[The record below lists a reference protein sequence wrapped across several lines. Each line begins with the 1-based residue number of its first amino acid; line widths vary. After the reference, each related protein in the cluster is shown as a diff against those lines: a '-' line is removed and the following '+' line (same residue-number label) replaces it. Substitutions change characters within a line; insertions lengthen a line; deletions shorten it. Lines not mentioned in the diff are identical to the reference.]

1 MFRLMK
7 MFFTLCFG
15 LLLQIASAQISGTVI
30 DKRDNQP
37 AVGAN
42 VVIKQDGQI
51 IDGVSTDINGK
62 FRLNPR
68 NITYPVDLE
77 ISYMGS
83 KTQTVRVLSPGEVSV
98 IRLDEDKT
106 TLGEVTVVEQ
116 RLSQK
121 QKESALSVVAL
132 DVKAINESPAASFYE
147 SLGNLQGVDL
157 TSASIGFKI
166 INTRGFNSTSPVRS
180 LQIIDGVDNQAPGLN
195 FSLGNFVGASEL
207 DLVNVDIIAGASSAF
222 YGPAA
227 FNGVVSMTT
236 KDPFL
241 FQGTSGML
249 KVGERNLRELSIRHA
264 WAYKDKKGKDRFAWK
279 INAYYLEADDWV
291 ADNYGPTEDSQ
302 DGPENPGGFDA
313 VNIYGDETAFFNP
326 SVRSYPGLGRYYRD
340 GIKEVDLVDYDTR
353 NLKLATAFH
362 YRLNNDSELILANNF
377 GYGTTVYQGDNR
389 FSLRDLL
396 FFQNRL
402 EWRKENKYFIRA
414 YATNEDAG
422 NTYDAYFTALR
433 MQDAVLE
440 ERFWGS
446 TYENL
451 WPSQE
456 VRQLPGFPTASFNTE
471 RELWLSQYDAFLAQ
485 NGDALAQFHQRTR
498 DQTNAFGLGE
508 LRPGTQLFDSL
519 FNHYTNLDIGDGGT
533 RFFDRSALYHIH
545 GEYIFD
551 FDDDRTKVT
560 VGGNARLYR
569 PNSRGSIFEDTA
581 GIRLS
586 NYEYG
591 VYGGYTRKLKGE
603 LLIFNGTVRMD
614 KNENFG
620 YYFSP
625 AVSLIYNV
633 DHLNTLRFSL
643 SSAVRNPTLQDQF
656 LYYNV
661 GRAILVGNLNG
672 RDSLVPVDDITD
684 YLGKTRSERE
694 AHEWNYYDVA
704 PVRPEQV
711 QTLEVGYRTT
721 LYNKLYL
728 DMNYYY
734 SFYQN
739 FIGFNIGA
747 EIFLDNEIFGDPFTG
762 AQVYRVAANAEQQ
775 VTTQGFSFGYNYFFA
790 KNYTFSGNYSWNRL
804 NSGADDPIIP
814 AFNTPEHKFN
824 IGINGSDIQ
833 IKKLKHLGFA
843 VNYRWIEGFLFE
855 GSPQFTGSIDTYDM
869 VDAQMS
875 IRLPSWNST
884 IKVGGNNVLNN
895 MAFQVFGGPR
905 VGRLLYISWL
915 WDMARK

>member
-1 MFRLMK
+1 MRVI
-7 MFFTLCFG
+7 FTLCFV
-15 LLLQIASAQISGTVI
+15 LLLQMVNAQISGTVI
-30 DKRDNQP
+30 DLRDNQP

-42 VVIKQDGQI
+42 VVIKQAGRIVDGI
-51 IDGVSTDINGK
+51 STDINGK

-68 NITYPVDLE
+68 NITYPVELE
-77 ISYMGS
+77 VSYMGS
-83 KTQTVRVLSPGEVSV
+83 KTQVIKVLSPGELNV
-98 IRLDEDKT
+98 IRLEEDKT

-116 RLSQK
+116 RLSKK

-132 DVKAINESPAASFYE
+132 DVKAINEAPAASFYE

-313 VNIYGDETAFFNP
+313 VNIYGDETAFSNP

-362 YRLNNDSELILANNF
+362 YRLNNNSELILANNF

-389 FSLRDLL
+389 YSLRDLM

-402 EWRKENKYFIRA
+402 EWRKENKYFLRA

-422 NTYDAYFTALR
+422 NTYDAYFTALK

-456 VRQLPGFPTASFNTE
+456 VRQLPGFPTASFNNE
-471 RELWLSQYDAFLAQ
+471 RELWMSQYDAFLAQ
-485 NGDALAQFHQRTR
+485 NGDALAQLHQRTR
-498 DQTNAFGLGE
+498 EQTNAFGLGE

-519 FNHYTNLDIGDGGT
+519 FNHYTNLDFADGGT

-545 GEYIFD
+545 GEYVFD
-551 FDDDRTKVT
+551 LDDDRSKFT

-569 PNSRGSIFEDTA
+569 PNSQGSIFEDTA

-603 LLIFNGTVRMD
+603 LLIFNGTVRVD

-625 AVSLIYNV
+625 AVSLIYNI

-643 SSAVRNPTLQDQF
+643 SSAVRNPTLQDQY

-661 GRAILVGNLNG
+661 GRAILIGNLNG
-672 RDSLVPVDDITD
+672 RDSLVPVEDITD

-721 LYNKLYL
+721 IANKLYL

-747 EIFLDNEIFGDPFTG
+747 DIFLDNELFGDPFTG

-775 VTTQGFSFGYNYFFA
+775 VTTQGFTFGYNYFFA
-790 KNYTFSGNYSWNRL
+790 KNYTFNGNYSWNRL
-804 NSGADDPIIP
+804 NAGADDPIIP

-824 IGINGSDIQ
+824 VGISGSGIQ
-833 IKKLKHLGFA
+833 IKRLKHLGFA

-905 VGRLLYISWL
+905 VGRLLYVSWL

>member
-1 MFRLMK
+1 MVRLMK

-15 LLLQIASAQISGTVI
+15 LLLQIASAQITGTVI

-362 YRLNNDSELILANNF
+362 YRLNNNSELILANNF